1 MVSTAT
7 IKAGRYSML
16 AARASAARGAR
27 VGAAFLATTFAT
39 TLALHAPGRAQS
51 IDRAAAQPALAPLAQ
66 AEIGGGLWLSVDEM
80 RQIARAKALR
90 ERASVF
96 VDETDAGRIEAGA
109 GFALAQRAKWHAT
122 LGVESYALASP
133 EEIAAVGMSARLPER
148 AGYAGIGTA
157 AASSVVAQSSPM
169 ALMTPAHQGF
179 RRYTGLR
186 LTSTDVLLPGD
197 RLTLRAGS
205 DLHYLMQGLGV
216 EDWTGGVAAF
226 AGFASRMEL
235 RWARPAAHGELSL
248 TYTVDRKAGEFRH
261 EHLLAR
267 WQAHF

>member
-1 MVSTAT
+1 MAT
-7 IKAGRYSML
+7 IAAMNMGRRTIQAGQAGAVRC
-16 AARASAARGAR
+16 AAAIA
-27 VGAAFLATTFAT
+27 FAT
-39 TLALHAPGRAQS
+39 LAIHAPCRAQS
-51 IDRAAAQPALAPLAQ
+51 IDRSATALAAPALVPSAQ
-66 AEIGGGLWLSVDEM
+66 GGGLWLSLDEM

-96 VDETDAGRIEAGA
+96 VDEAGAGRIEAGT
-109 GFALAQRAKWHAT
+109 GFALAQRDKWHAT

-133 EEIAAVGMSARLPER
+133 EEITAVGMSART
-148 AGYAGIGTA
+148 ADGGIYGAYGGIGAGGPASPATQA
-157 AASSVVAQSSPM
+157 AQL

-179 RRYTGLR
+179 KRYTGLR

-205 DLHYLMQGLGV
+205 DLHYLMQGLGL
-216 EDWTGGVAAF
+216 EDWTGGAAAF

-235 RWARPAAHGELSL
+235 RWSRPATLGEFSV
-248 TYTVDRKAGEFRH
+248 TYRVDRKAGEFRH

-267 WQAHF
+267 WQARF